1 MENNL
6 NIVKSE
12 FKELPNNIEAEQ
24 SVIGSILVTNEIFD
38 EISTI
43 ISSINFYDPMHQK
56 IYNAIES
63 LIYKGMLAN
72 PITLKNYFE
81 DEKDDLDVPE
91 YLVKITKFST
101 SIRQAIE
108 YSKIIY
114 DMFVR
119 RELIKIS
126 EQTIDN
132 AKITDLDSSGQNIIE
147 NSERLL
153 FDLAEK
159 GSFNSSLIKFDD
171 AMKQTIEMAS
181 AAYKNEGGIVGV
193 PTGLR
198 DLDDK
203 LGGLHQSDLIIIAG
217 RPSMGKTSLATN
229 IAFNAAKHIQDN
241 QKKSSVAFFSLEMSS
256 EQLSTRILSEQA
268 RIGSNDIRRGRISDE
283 QFDQF
288 LETSKNIAELPLFID
303 ETPAISIAAMSNRA
317 RRIKRLHGLDMIVV
331 DYIQLMRGTTYNKD
345 GRVQEISQI
354 TQGLKAI
361 AKELGVPVVAL
372 SQLSRQVEQR
382 DDHKPQLA
390 DLRESGS
397 IEQDADVVMFV
408 YREGYYLQR
417 KEPREATVEHAEWQA
432 KMNEVAH
439 LAEIIIGKQ
448 RHGPIGKVTLEFEK
462 DLQNLKIL
470 KLIKFKYKT
479 LMLTSL
485 YENTI
490 LKNPKFIILILFI
503 TLISFGYYSK
513 DFRLDASSETL
524 LIEDD
529 PDLEYLR
536 EITNRYG
543 SKEFLVL
550 TYTPNEG
557 MISNTSINNL
567 LSLKYKIQSLDWVHS
582 VITLLDIPLLN
593 NTDAPLQERLKGFKT
608 LKDEDVDKNR
618 GFKEILESPVFRN
631 FVISES
637 GKTSGIIVN
646 IKQNPILED
655 IENRSKK
662 EIDEHRDKIK
672 KQNHKNILEIRDVIK
687 SYDDVG
693 KIYLGGIPMI
703 ADDMMTFIKS
713 DIIVFGLGVL
723 LFIIATL
730 WFVFKK

>member
-6 NIVKSE
+6 SLVKNQ

-24 SVIGSILVTNEIFD
+24 AVIGSILVSNDIFD

-56 IYNAIES
+56 IFEAIES

-81 DEKDDLDVPE
+81 DEKDDLNVPE

-101 SIRQAIE
+101 SVRQAVE

-126 EQTIDN
+126 EQTIDS
-132 AKITDLDSSGQNIIE
+132 AKLNDLDTNGQTIIE

-159 GSFNSSLIKFDD
+159 GSFNSSLVKFDE

-181 AAYKNEGGIVGV
+181 AAYKNEEGIVGV

-229 IAFNAAKHIQDN
+229 IAFNAAQKLQDSG
-241 QKKSSVAFFSLEMSS
+241 KKSSIAFFSLEMSS
-256 EQLSTRILSEQA
+256 EQLSTRIISEQA
-268 RIGSNDIRRGRISDE
+268 RISSNDIRRGRISDD
-283 QFDQF
+283 QFDKF
-288 LETSKNIAELPLFID
+288 LETSKNISELPLYID
-303 ETPAISIAAMSNRA
+303 ETPAITIAALSNRA
-317 RRIKRLHGLDMIVV
+317 RRIKRLFGLDMIVV
-331 DYIQLMRGTTYNKD
+331 DYIQLMRGTTFNKD

-361 AKELGVPVVAL
+361 AKELSVPVVAL

-382 DDHKPQLA
+382 DDNKPLLS

-408 YREGYYLQR
+408 YREAYYLQR

-439 LAEIIIGKQ
+439 LAQLIIGKQ
-448 RHGPIGKVTLEFEK
+448 RHGPIGNVTLEFEERFT
-462 DLQNLKIL
+462 
-470 KLIKFKYKT
+470 KFKDT
-479 LMLTSL
+479 Q
-485 YENTI
+485 
-490 LKNPKFIILILFI
+490 
-503 TLISFGYYSK
+503 
-513 DFRLDASSETL
+513 
-524 LIEDD
+524 
-529 PDLEYLR
+529 
-536 EITNRYG
+536 TN
-543 SKEFLVL
+543 
-550 TYTPNEG
+550 
-557 MISNTSINNL
+557 
-567 LSLKYKIQSLDWVHS
+567 
-582 VITLLDIPLLN
+582 
-593 NTDAPLQERLKGFKT
+593 
-608 LKDEDVDKNR
+608 
-618 GFKEILESPVFRN
+618 
-631 FVISES
+631 
-637 GKTSGIIVN
+637 
-646 IKQNPILED
+646 
-655 IENRSKK
+655 
-662 EIDEHRDKIK
+662 
-672 KQNHKNILEIRDVIK
+672 
-687 SYDDVG
+687 
-693 KIYLGGIPMI
+693 
-703 ADDMMTFIKS
+703 
-713 DIIVFGLGVL
+713 
-723 LFIIATL
+723 
-730 WFVFKK
+730 

>member
-1 MENNL
+1 
-6 NIVKSE
+6 
-12 FKELPNNIEAEQ
+12 
-24 SVIGSILVTNEIFD
+24 
-38 EISTI
+38 
-43 ISSINFYDPMHQK
+43 MHQR
-56 IYNAIES
+56 IFEAIES

-101 SIRQAIE
+101 SVRQAVE

-126 EQTIDN
+126 EQTIDS
-132 AKITDLDSSGQNIIE
+132 AKLNELDTNGQTIIE

-159 GSFNSSLIKFDD
+159 GSFNSSLVKFDE

-181 AAYKNEGGIVGV
+181 AAYKNEEGIVGV

-229 IAFNAAKHIQDN
+229 IAFNAAQKLQESG
-241 QKKSSVAFFSLEMSS
+241 KKSSIAFFSLEMSS
-256 EQLSTRILSEQA
+256 EQLSTRIISEQA
-268 RIGSNDIRRGRISDE
+268 RISSNDIRRGRISDE
-283 QFDQF
+283 QFDKF
-288 LETSKNIAELPLFID
+288 LETSKNIAELPLYID

-317 RRIKRLHGLDMIVV
+317 RRIKRLFGLDMVVV

-408 YREGYYLQR
+408 YREGYYLSR

-439 LAEIIIGKQ
+439 LAQIIIGKQ
-448 RHGPIGKVTLEFEK
+448 RHGPIGNVTLEFEERFT
-462 DLQNLKIL
+462 
-470 KLIKFKYKT
+470 KFKDT
-479 LMLTSL
+479 Q
-485 YENTI
+485 
-490 LKNPKFIILILFI
+490 
-503 TLISFGYYSK
+503 
-513 DFRLDASSETL
+513 
-524 LIEDD
+524 
-529 PDLEYLR
+529 
-536 EITNRYG
+536 
-543 SKEFLVL
+543 
-550 TYTPNEG
+550 
-557 MISNTSINNL
+557 IN
-567 LSLKYKIQSLDWVHS
+567 
-582 VITLLDIPLLN
+582 
-593 NTDAPLQERLKGFKT
+593 
-608 LKDEDVDKNR
+608 
-618 GFKEILESPVFRN
+618 
-631 FVISES
+631 
-637 GKTSGIIVN
+637 
-646 IKQNPILED
+646 
-655 IENRSKK
+655 
-662 EIDEHRDKIK
+662 
-672 KQNHKNILEIRDVIK
+672 
-687 SYDDVG
+687 
-693 KIYLGGIPMI
+693 
-703 ADDMMTFIKS
+703 
-713 DIIVFGLGVL
+713 
-723 LFIIATL
+723 
-730 WFVFKK
+730 

>member
-6 NIVKSE
+6 SIVKDQ

-24 SVIGSILVTNEIFD
+24 SVIGSILVNNEIFD
-38 EISTI
+38 EINTI
-43 ISSINFYDPMHQK
+43 ISNINFYDPLHQR
-56 IYNAIES
+56 IFEAVES

-81 DEKDDLDVPE
+81 DEKDDLNVPE

-101 SIRQAIE
+101 SSRQAIE

-126 EQTIDN
+126 EQTIDS
-132 AKITDLDSSGQNIIE
+132 AKINDLDTNGQTIIE

-181 AAYKNEGGIVGV
+181 AAYKNEEGIVGV

-198 DLDDK
+198 DLDDR

-229 IAFNAAKHIQDN
+229 IAFNAAQKLQDSG
-241 QKKSSVAFFSLEMSS
+241 KKSTIAFFSLEMSS
-256 EQLSTRILSEQA
+256 EQLSTRILAEQA
-268 RIGSNDIRRGRISDE
+268 RIRSNDIRRGRISDE
-283 QFDQF
+283 QFDKF
-288 LETSKNIAELPLFID
+288 LETSKNISELPLYID

-317 RRIKRLHGLDMIVV
+317 RRIKRLFGLDMIIV
-331 DYIQLMRGTTYNKD
+331 DYIQLMRGTSFNKD

-361 AKELGVPVVAL
+361 AKELSIPVLAL

-382 DDHKPQLA
+382 DDHKPLLS

-448 RHGPIGKVTLEFEK
+448 RHGPVGKVTLEFEE
-462 DLQNLKIL
+462 QFT
-470 KLIKFKYKT
+470 KFKDT
-479 LMLTSL
+479 Q
-485 YENTI
+485 
-490 LKNPKFIILILFI
+490 
-503 TLISFGYYSK
+503 IS
-513 DFRLDASSETL
+513 
-524 LIEDD
+524 
-529 PDLEYLR
+529 
-536 EITNRYG
+536 
-543 SKEFLVL
+543 
-550 TYTPNEG
+550 
-557 MISNTSINNL
+557 
-567 LSLKYKIQSLDWVHS
+567 
-582 VITLLDIPLLN
+582 
-593 NTDAPLQERLKGFKT
+593 
-608 LKDEDVDKNR
+608 
-618 GFKEILESPVFRN
+618 
-631 FVISES
+631 
-637 GKTSGIIVN
+637 
-646 IKQNPILED
+646 
-655 IENRSKK
+655 
-662 EIDEHRDKIK
+662 
-672 KQNHKNILEIRDVIK
+672 
-687 SYDDVG
+687 
-693 KIYLGGIPMI
+693 
-703 ADDMMTFIKS
+703 
-713 DIIVFGLGVL
+713 
-723 LFIIATL
+723 
-730 WFVFKK
+730 

>member
-6 NIVKSE
+6 SIVKNQ

-24 SVIGSILVTNEIFD
+24 AVIGSILVSNDIFD

-56 IYNAIES
+56 IFEAIES

-72 PITLKNYFE
+72 PITLKNYIE
-81 DEKDDLDVPE
+81 EEKDELNVPE
-91 YLVKITKFST
+91 NLVKITKFST
-101 SIRQAIE
+101 SVRQAVE

-126 EQTIDN
+126 EQTIDS
-132 AKITDLDSSGQNIIE
+132 AKLNELDTNGQTIIE

-159 GSFNSSLIKFDD
+159 GSFNSSLIKFDE

-181 AAYKNEGGIVGV
+181 AAYKNEEGIVGV

-229 IAFNAAKHIQDN
+229 IAFNAAQKLQDSG
-241 QKKSSVAFFSLEMSS
+241 KKSSIAFFSLEMSS
-256 EQLSTRILSEQA
+256 EQLSTRIISEQA
-268 RIGSNDIRRGRISDE
+268 RISSNDIRRGRISDE
-283 QFDQF
+283 QFDKF
-288 LETSKNIAELPLFID
+288 LETSKNIAELPLYID

-317 RRIKRLHGLDMIVV
+317 RRIKRLFGLDMIVV
-331 DYIQLMRGTTYNKD
+331 DYIQLMRGTTFNKD

-361 AKELGVPVVAL
+361 AKELAVPVVAL

-382 DDHKPQLA
+382 DDHKPQLS

-439 LAEIIIGKQ
+439 LAQIIIGKQ
-448 RHGPIGKVTLEFEK
+448 RHGPIGNVTLEFEERFT
-462 DLQNLKIL
+462 
-470 KLIKFKYKT
+470 KFKDT
-479 LMLTSL
+479 Q
-485 YENTI
+485 
-490 LKNPKFIILILFI
+490 
-503 TLISFGYYSK
+503 
-513 DFRLDASSETL
+513 
-524 LIEDD
+524 
-529 PDLEYLR
+529 
-536 EITNRYG
+536 
-543 SKEFLVL
+543 
-550 TYTPNEG
+550 
-557 MISNTSINNL
+557 IN
-567 LSLKYKIQSLDWVHS
+567 
-582 VITLLDIPLLN
+582 
-593 NTDAPLQERLKGFKT
+593 
-608 LKDEDVDKNR
+608 
-618 GFKEILESPVFRN
+618 
-631 FVISES
+631 
-637 GKTSGIIVN
+637 
-646 IKQNPILED
+646 
-655 IENRSKK
+655 
-662 EIDEHRDKIK
+662 
-672 KQNHKNILEIRDVIK
+672 
-687 SYDDVG
+687 
-693 KIYLGGIPMI
+693 
-703 ADDMMTFIKS
+703 
-713 DIIVFGLGVL
+713 
-723 LFIIATL
+723 
-730 WFVFKK
+730 

>member
-6 NIVKSE
+6 SIVKNQ

-24 SVIGSILVTNEIFD
+24 AVIGSILVSNDIFD

-56 IYNAIES
+56 IYEAIES

-81 DEKDDLDVPE
+81 DEKDDLNVPE

-101 SIRQAIE
+101 SVRQAIE

-126 EQTIDN
+126 EQTIDS
-132 AKITDLDSSGQNIIE
+132 AKLSELDTSGQTIIE

-159 GSFNSSLIKFDD
+159 GSFNSSLVKFDE

-181 AAYKNEGGIVGV
+181 AAYKNDGGIVGV

-203 LGGLHQSDLIIIAG
+203 LGGLHKSDLIIIAG

-229 IAFNAAKHIQDN
+229 IAFNAAQKLLDSG
-241 QKKSSVAFFSLEMSS
+241 KKSSIAFFSLEMSS
-256 EQLSTRILSEQA
+256 EQLSTRIISEQA
-268 RIGSNDIRRGRISDE
+268 RISSNDIRRGRISDE
-283 QFDQF
+283 QFDKF
-288 LETSKNIAELPLFID
+288 LETSKNIAELPLYID

-317 RRIKRLHGLDMIVV
+317 RRIKRLFGVDMIVV

-361 AKELGVPVVAL
+361 AKELSVPVVAL

-382 DDHKPQLA
+382 DDHKPQLS

-417 KEPREATVEHAEWQA
+417 KEPRPATVEHAEWQA

-439 LAEIIIGKQ
+439 LAQILIGKQ
-448 RHGPIGKVTLEFEK
+448 RHGPIGNVTLEFEERFT
-462 DLQNLKIL
+462 
-470 KLIKFKYKT
+470 KFKDT
-479 LMLTSL
+479 QVS
-485 YENTI
+485 
-490 LKNPKFIILILFI
+490 
-503 TLISFGYYSK
+503 
-513 DFRLDASSETL
+513 
-524 LIEDD
+524 
-529 PDLEYLR
+529 
-536 EITNRYG
+536 
-543 SKEFLVL
+543 
-550 TYTPNEG
+550 
-557 MISNTSINNL
+557 
-567 LSLKYKIQSLDWVHS
+567 
-582 VITLLDIPLLN
+582 
-593 NTDAPLQERLKGFKT
+593 
-608 LKDEDVDKNR
+608 
-618 GFKEILESPVFRN
+618 
-631 FVISES
+631 
-637 GKTSGIIVN
+637 
-646 IKQNPILED
+646 
-655 IENRSKK
+655 
-662 EIDEHRDKIK
+662 
-672 KQNHKNILEIRDVIK
+672 
-687 SYDDVG
+687 
-693 KIYLGGIPMI
+693 
-703 ADDMMTFIKS
+703 
-713 DIIVFGLGVL
+713 
-723 LFIIATL
+723 
-730 WFVFKK
+730 

>member
-6 NIVKSE
+6 TIVKDK

-56 IYNAIES
+56 IFNAVES

-81 DEKDDLDVPE
+81 DEKDDLDIPE
-91 YLVKITKFST
+91 YLIKITKFST
-101 SIRQAIE
+101 SVRQAIE

-126 EQTIDN
+126 EQTIDS
-132 AKITDLDSSGQNIIE
+132 AKINDLDTSGQNIIE

-159 GSFNSSLIKFDD
+159 GSFSSSLIKFDD

-198 DLDDK
+198 DLDDR

-229 IAFNAAKHIQDN
+229 IAFNAAKHIQEN
-241 QKKSSVAFFSLEMSS
+241 GKKSSIAFFSLEMSS

-268 RIGSNDIRRGRISDE
+268 RIGSNDIRRGRISDD

-331 DYIQLMRGTTYNKD
+331 DYIQLMRGTTINKD

-448 RHGPIGKVTLEFEK
+448 RHGPIGKVTLEFEERFT
-462 DLQNLKIL
+462 
-470 KLIKFKYKT
+470 KFKDT
-479 LMLTSL
+479 Q
-485 YENTI
+485 
-490 LKNPKFIILILFI
+490 
-503 TLISFGYYSK
+503 
-513 DFRLDASSETL
+513 
-524 LIEDD
+524 
-529 PDLEYLR
+529 
-536 EITNRYG
+536 
-543 SKEFLVL
+543 
-550 TYTPNEG
+550 
-557 MISNTSINNL
+557 IN
-567 LSLKYKIQSLDWVHS
+567 
-582 VITLLDIPLLN
+582 
-593 NTDAPLQERLKGFKT
+593 
-608 LKDEDVDKNR
+608 
-618 GFKEILESPVFRN
+618 
-631 FVISES
+631 
-637 GKTSGIIVN
+637 
-646 IKQNPILED
+646 
-655 IENRSKK
+655 
-662 EIDEHRDKIK
+662 
-672 KQNHKNILEIRDVIK
+672 
-687 SYDDVG
+687 
-693 KIYLGGIPMI
+693 
-703 ADDMMTFIKS
+703 
-713 DIIVFGLGVL
+713 
-723 LFIIATL
+723 
-730 WFVFKK
+730 

>member
-1 MENNL
+1 MEKNL
-6 NIVKSE
+6 NIVKDN

-24 SVIGSILVTNEIFD
+24 AVIGSILVTNEIFD
-38 EISTI
+38 EISVI
-43 ISSINFYDPMHQK
+43 ISSINFFDPMHQK
-56 IYNAIES
+56 IFNSIEN

-81 DEKDDLDVPE
+81 DEKDDLNIPE

-101 SIRQAIE
+101 SARQAIE

-126 EQTIDN
+126 EQTIDT
-132 AKITDLDSSGQNIIE
+132 AKLNDLDTNGQNIIE

-159 GSFNSSLIKFDD
+159 GSFNSSLVKFDD

-229 IAFNAAKHIQDN
+229 IAFHAANNIQDSGR
-241 QKKSSVAFFSLEMSS
+241 KSSVAFFSLEMSS

-268 RIGSNDIRRGRISDE
+268 QISSNDIRRGRISNE

-317 RRIKRLHGLDMIVV
+317 RRIKRLHGLDLVVV
-331 DYIQLMRGTTYNKD
+331 DYIQLMRGAFNNKD

-408 YREGYYLQR
+408 YRESYYLMR
-417 KEPREATVEHAEWQA
+417 KKPREATVEHAEWQA

-448 RHGPIGKVTLEFEK
+448 RHGPIGNISLEFEERFT
-462 DLQNLKIL
+462 
-470 KLIKFKYKT
+470 KFKDT
-479 LMLTSL
+479 Q
-485 YENTI
+485 
-490 LKNPKFIILILFI
+490 
-503 TLISFGYYSK
+503 
-513 DFRLDASSETL
+513 
-524 LIEDD
+524 
-529 PDLEYLR
+529 
-536 EITNRYG
+536 
-543 SKEFLVL
+543 
-550 TYTPNEG
+550 
-557 MISNTSINNL
+557 NN
-567 LSLKYKIQSLDWVHS
+567 
-582 VITLLDIPLLN
+582 
-593 NTDAPLQERLKGFKT
+593 
-608 LKDEDVDKNR
+608 
-618 GFKEILESPVFRN
+618 
-631 FVISES
+631 
-637 GKTSGIIVN
+637 
-646 IKQNPILED
+646 
-655 IENRSKK
+655 
-662 EIDEHRDKIK
+662 
-672 KQNHKNILEIRDVIK
+672 
-687 SYDDVG
+687 
-693 KIYLGGIPMI
+693 
-703 ADDMMTFIKS
+703 
-713 DIIVFGLGVL
+713 
-723 LFIIATL
+723 
-730 WFVFKK
+730 